1 MTYTKICGLT
11 NVEDAQMAIGLGAD
25 FLGFVNAEKSPRY
38 LTPDGIARII
48 AEVQPLTPTV
58 LVTHSQDISQILNDF
73 DAATTD
79 ILQLHARLT
88 LDEYEEIMGTIPTVI
103 ANVSVDA
110 GLHAPTEELKA
121 RVSKV
126 SELVDYILLDTRF
139 GREIGGTGKAYDW
152 SIAAALKAVSQK
164 PIIIAGGLKPEN
176 VAEAVRRVQPFAVD
190 VSSGVE
196 SAVGKKDA
204 EKVRA
209 FIENARPP
217 L

>member
-1 MTYTKICGLT
+1 MTSVKICGLT
-11 NVEDAQMAIGLGAD
+11 NVEDAQMAMNLGAD

-38 LTPDGIARII
+38 LTPDEIARII
-48 AEVQPLTPTV
+48 TEVQPLVPTV
-58 LVTHSQDISQILNDF
+58 LVTHSQDISQILNNF

-79 ILQLHARLT
+79 ILQLHAQLT
-88 LDEYEEIMGTIPTVI
+88 LDEYAEIMETAPTVI

-110 GLHAPTEELKA
+110 GLKKATEWLKT
-121 RVSKV
+121 RVSQV
-126 SELVDYILLDTRF
+126 SGIVDYILLDTRF
-139 GREIGGTGKAYDW
+139 GQEIGGTGKTYDW

-176 VAEAVRRVQPFAVD
+176 VAEAVRQVRPFALD

-196 SAVGKKDA
+196 SIVGRKDA